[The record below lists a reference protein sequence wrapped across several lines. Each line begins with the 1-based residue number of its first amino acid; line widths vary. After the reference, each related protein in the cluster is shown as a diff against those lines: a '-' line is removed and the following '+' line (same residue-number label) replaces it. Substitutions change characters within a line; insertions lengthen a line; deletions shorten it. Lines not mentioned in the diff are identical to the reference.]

1 MYNENFYT
9 QLIKSVFLL
18 AGEILLKEDDINVVF
33 YDARSNLEPGT
44 LTYDGL
50 KKLFSDKIVADLN
63 GLLTL
68 GYTEFAKIAS
78 ARSYN
83 FCAETR
89 PRIVKRYTAFIYP
102 SGEYGRLYF
111 TVRESENTEDI
122 ISFQLKKSTVNFNI
136 NDIIYVGYGNHCV
149 EIHKTEECI
158 NMFSISFADAADVF
172 LKHKNFVRSYKNCL
186 VNMDKVKCI
195 ENDLFV
201 MTNGENISI
210 PKRRLKEIKKAYEE
224 YVVLYQKK
232 EA

>member
-1 MYNENFYT
+1 MYNENFYA
-9 QLIKSVFLL
+9 QLVKSVFVL
-18 AGEILLKEDDINVVF
+18 AGEIILKENDLNVNF
-33 YDARSNLEPGT
+33 YDARSDLELGT
-44 LTYDGL
+44 LTLDGL
-50 KKLFSDKIVADLN
+50 KNLFSEKIVTDLN
-63 GLLTL
+63 GLLLL
-68 GYTEFAKIAS
+68 GYADFSKIAS

-102 SGEYGRLYF
+102 SGEKGKLYF

-136 NDIIYVGYGNHCV
+136 NDIVYIGYGNHCV
-149 EIHKTEECI
+149 EIHKTDECI

-172 LKHKNFVRSYKNCL
+172 LRHKNFVRSYKNCL

-210 PKRRLKEIKKAYEE
+210 PKRRLKEIKKTYEE
-224 YVVLYQKK
+224 YVILKN
-232 EA
+232 